1 MYVLFIRLILFFS
14 GIYNN
19 KLNKTKFEQ
28 FLFYFILFYFC
39 NSKYT
44 KLNNGCNVY
53 YVATHPF
60 MHNLKFSKSGPKRR

>member
-14 GIYNN
+14 SIYNN

-28 FLFYFILFYFC
+28 FLFYFILFLQF
-39 NSKYT
+39 KIH
-44 KLNNGCNVY
+44 KKNNGCNVY